1 MSEILP
7 PVALFTMEP
16 EPLMVPLS
24 ITFNGFR
31 ESVAAP
37 VLVKLCSV

>member
-1 MSEILP
+1 
-7 PVALFTMEP
+7 MEP

-24 ITFNGFR
+24 ITFKGFS

-37 VLVKLCSV
+37 VLVKLCKV